1 MKITVQRHTLTA
13 RSTISVLS
21 IDGVPTCSVLE
32 DPVRLTGPKVWG
44 DTAIPA
50 GTYGV
55 IVNQSTR
62 FSAKAGHPVFLP
74 LLLNVPGYEG
84 VRIHP
89 GNRPADTEGCLLL
102 GVYSKLQPDWVSTS
116 QATFAKVFPLLV
128 AATKAG
134 QKITLTIS

>member
-1 MKITVQRHTLTA
+1 MHLTVQRHTLTA

-21 IDGVPTCSVLE
+21 IDGIPTCSILE

-84 VRIHP
+84 VRIHC
-89 GNRPADTEGCLLL
+89 GNSPVDTEGCLLV

-116 QATFAKVFPLLV
+116 QVTFGKVFPLIQ
-128 AATKAG
+128 AALNRGEAV
-134 QKITLTIS
+134 TLTIS

>member
-1 MKITVQRHTLTA
+1 M
-13 RSTISVLS
+13 
-21 IDGVPTCSVLE
+21 
-32 DPVRLTGPKVWG
+32 
-44 DTAIPA
+44 PA

-102 GVYSKLQPDWVSTS
+102 GIYSKSQPDWVSTS
-116 QATFAKVFPLLV
+116 QVTFAKVFPLIQ
-128 AATKAG
+128 AALKRGEAV
-134 QKITLTIS
+134 ILTIS